1 MAVRKTKT
9 MKTTKKTTTTASP
22 KRTIVSSETSFTGE
36 TAPSPTKSA
45 GSGVRIRKSQVLL
58 LVAVVLLLALGY
70 LFKSLFVAAV
80 VNNEPITRLEVVKQ
94 LERLGGNQVINSLVA
109 QKLIMQEAKKKG
121 LVASDKEVEEQIKT
135 EQAQYKKQGQ
145 SFEDAL
151 KAQHMTLTEYK
162 EQIRFEK
169 TVPKLLGKIEISDKE
184 IDDYLK
190 QNAGLFPEGTDPKQL
205 REQVK
210 QTLIQDKSRA
220 KVQELIGKL
229 RQDGKVLFFV
239 SY

>member
-1 MAVRKTKT
+1 MAVSKTKT
-9 MKTTKKTTTTASP
+9 TKTTKKTTSTSP
-22 KRTIVSSETSFTGE
+22 KKSIVSSENAMSRETEPRSTTGM
-36 TAPSPTKSA
+36 

-70 LFKSLFVAAV
+70 LFKSLFVAAL

-121 LVASDKEVEEQIKT
+121 LVASDKEVDEQVKA
-135 EQAQYKKQGQ
+135 EQEQYKKQNQ
-145 SFEDAL
+145 SFDDAL
-151 KAQHMTLTEYK
+151 KAQRMTLSEYK
-162 EQIRFEK
+162 EQLRFEK
-169 TVPKLLGKIEISDKE
+169 TVPKLLGKIEVSDKE

-190 QNAGLFPEGTDPKQL
+190 QNEGLFPPDTDPKQQ

>member
-9 MKTTKKTTTTASP
+9 TKTASTASP
-22 KRTIVSSETSFTGE
+22 KKSTVSTETMSFAT
-36 TAPSPTKSA
+36 PSTRLTKIA
-45 GSGVRIRKSQVLL
+45 DGSGVRVKKSQVLVL
-58 LVAVVLLLALGY
+58 IAVVLLLLLAY
-70 LFKSLFVAAV
+70 IFRSLFVAAL
-80 VNNEPITRLEVVKQ
+80 VNNEPITRLEIVKQ
-94 LERLGGNQVINSLVA
+94 LERLGGNQVLNSLVA

-121 LVASDKEVEEQIKT
+121 LVASDKEVDAQIKI
-135 EQAQYKKQGQ
+135 EEEQYKKQGQ
-145 SFEDAL
+145 SFSDAL
-151 KAQHMTLTEYK
+151 KAQHMTLPEYR

-190 QNAGLFPEGTDPKQL
+190 QNAGLFPAGTDPKQQ

>member
-1 MAVRKTKT
+1 MSRETEPRS
-9 MKTTKKTTTTASP
+9 TT
-22 KRTIVSSETSFTGE
+22 GM
-36 TAPSPTKSA
+36 

-70 LFKSLFVAAV
+70 LFKSLFVAAL

-121 LVASDKEVEEQIKT
+121 LVASDKEVDEQVKA
-135 EQAQYKKQGQ
+135 EQEQYKKQNQ
-145 SFEDAL
+145 SFDDAL
-151 KAQHMTLTEYK
+151 KAQRMTLSEYK
-162 EQIRFEK
+162 EQLRFEK
-169 TVPKLLGKIEISDKE
+169 TVPKLLGKIEVSDKE

-190 QNAGLFPEGTDPKQL
+190 QNEGLFPPDTDPKQQ